1 MTQGLGIQ
9 LSGDEF
15 AQHQQDPVSNTQYR
29 KGTTKPY
36 MYPNKRSALTLTV
49 SFPVTEWF
57 VSLRLLS
64 DDEPAQVRGVLINFT
79 TKSYRWIP
87 KYYTNAKDRSE
98 KDGQTFRWQSY
109 ATQGN

>member
-1 MTQGLGIQ
+1 
-9 LSGDEF
+9 
-15 AQHQQDPVSNTQYR
+15 
-29 KGTTKPY
+29 
-36 MYPNKRSALTLTV
+36 MYPNKRSSLTLTF

-98 KDGQTFRWQSY
+98 KDGQTVQMTVICYTRELISSIVKDLF
-109 ATQGN
+109 A